1 MGLATD
7 TKAEAD
13 FTPMSDVRFSFII
26 ATIGRPTIA
35 NTLQSLKGQL
45 LPGDEVLIEFDEPAN
60 GGWGYVARNKAV
72 ARATGTHL
80 WTMDDDDVFRPG
92 AVARVR
98 TTVERDPSALHLF
111 QANWARWD
119 RVRHD
124 KDEFSGGQCPTP
136 TIVCP
141 REGSP
146 LWRGDTVH
154 QDLEYAKECAT
165 IFREVRWI
173 DEIVAD
179 VRPIADDDPL
189 LRDSKW
195 LVNNRDRRR
204 PA

>member
-1 MGLATD
+1 
-7 TKAEAD
+7 
-13 FTPMSDVRFSFII
+13 MSVRFSIII
-26 ATIGRPTIA
+26 ATIGRPTLG
-35 NTLQSLKGQL
+35 NCLQSLKGQL

-60 GGWGYVARNKAV
+60 GGWGYVARNRAI

-80 WTMDDDDVFRPG
+80 WAMDDDDVFEPG

-98 TTVERDPSALHLF
+98 ELVVQQPRTLHLF
-111 QANWARWD
+111 QAAWPRWD
-119 RVRHD
+119 RIRHSVH
-124 KDEFSGGQCPTP
+124 EFSGGQCPTP

-141 REGSP
+141 REDAP

-165 IFREVRWI
+165 IANAKGEVVRWH
-173 DEIVAD
+173 EVVVCT

-189 LRDSKW
+189 LKDGKW
-195 LVNNRDRRR
+195 LVNTRRTRR